1 MTDRAATSLMHPQ
14 EAVLPQAHLASGA
27 TGLVSCCLWKR
38 GSPVSRRCQIR
49 SPHPRVAAT
58 FALIPLIVG
67 LEILMAVLGDFL
79 ESHFNSVVAFL
90 PAGLF
95 PGLML
100 YLGCLLIWRPAVDW
114 TPRRRLGLL
123 GISLAFALLLLLA
136 AGLPPFLRWGRGSSL
151 IALLSTGLVGSG
163 LALWAAAWICHDVPE
178 PAKVACP
185 SCGYDLRGQRE
196 CRCPECGQEYTL
208 GELAGRSED

>member
-1 MTDRAATSLMHPQ
+1 MP
-14 EAVLPQAHLASGA
+14 
-27 TGLVSCCLWKR
+27 
-38 GSPVSRRCQIR
+38 RRYRVR

-58 FALIPLIVG
+58 FALIPLIMG

-79 ESHFNSVVAFL
+79 ESHFSSVAGIVAFY

-100 YLGCLLIWRPAVDW
+100 YLGCLLIWRPVVNW
-114 TPRRRLGLL
+114 TPKRRLGLL

-136 AGLPPFLRWGRGSSL
+136 ASMPLLLGWRADSAILT
-151 IALLSTGLVGSG
+151 LLSTSLVASG
-163 LALWAAAWICHDVPE
+163 LALWAAAWVCHDPPE

-196 CRCPECGQEYTL
+196 CRCPECGEQFTV
-208 GELAGRSED
+208 GELMQRDAGPRP

>member
-1 MTDRAATSLMHPQ
+1 M
-14 EAVLPQAHLASGA
+14 
-27 TGLVSCCLWKR
+27 
-38 GSPVSRRCQIR
+38 
-49 SPHPRVAAT
+49 AAT

-67 LEILMAVLGDFL
+67 LEFPMVAFGDFL
-79 ESHFNSVVAFL
+79 ERHFSSVMAWS
-90 PAGLF
+90 PAMLF

-100 YLGCLLIWRPAVDW
+100 YLGCLLIWRPVVDW

-136 AGLPPFLRWGRGSSL
+136 AGVPQLLGWRTDSAIL
-151 IALLSTGLVGSG
+151 TLLSTSLMASG
-163 LALWAAAWICHDVPE
+163 LAVWAAAWVCHDPPE

-196 CRCPECGQEYTL
+196 CRCPECGEEYTL
-208 GELAGRSED
+208 GDLTGGSQD

>member
-1 MTDRAATSLMHPQ
+1 M
-14 EAVLPQAHLASGA
+14 
-27 TGLVSCCLWKR
+27 
-38 GSPVSRRCQIR
+38 SRRCQIR

-67 LEILMAVLGDFL
+67 LEIPIVTLGDFL
-79 ESHFNSVVAFL
+79 ERHFNSVVAWS
-90 PAGLF
+90 PAMLL

-100 YLGCLLIWRPAVDW
+100 YLGCLLIWRPVVNW

-136 AGLPPFLRWGRGSSL
+136 AGVPQLLGWQTYSAIKTLLFTSL
-151 IALLSTGLVGSG
+151 MASG
-163 LALWAAAWICHDVPE
+163 LGLWATAWICRDPPE
-178 PAKVACP
+178 PGKVACP

-196 CRCPECGQEYTL
+196 CRCPECGEQFTV
-208 GELAGRSED
+208 GELVGPDMEHLP